1 MYNPYNPYSYPVA
14 QQRLQNMEQQYNYNN
29 QPAYNNYNQYNN
41 QQFLKGR
48 AVTSIDEAKAAM
60 IDLDGSIFIFPDI
73 SNKSIYTKQINLDG
87 TASINTYK
95 LVQEVPPDNINNS
108 INNNIQNQNNNGN
121 VVAIADDISTIK
133 DMLINME
140 SQIKE
145 LQTNK
150 NFNHNENNKNWK
162 GAKIN
167 ESVSNDTTIAK

>member
-87 TASINTYK
+87 TASIN
-95 LVQEVPPDNINNS
+95 
-108 INNNIQNQNNNGN
+108 NNIQNQNNNGN

-140 SQIKE
+140 NQIKE

>member
-1 MYNPYNPYSYPVA
+1 MYNPYNPYSYPAA

-41 QQFLKGR
+41 NQFLKGR

-60 IDLDGSIFIFPDI
+60 IDLDGSVFIFPDI

-95 LVQEVPPDNINNS
+95 LVQEVLPANINNPTNDS
-108 INNNIQNQNNNGN
+108 NIQNQNNN

-140 SQIKE
+140 NQIKE
-145 LQTNK
+145 LQANK

>member
-1 MYNPYNPYSYPVA
+1 MRKTLSP
-14 QQRLQNMEQQYNYNN
+14 
-29 QPAYNNYNQYNN
+29 
-41 QQFLKGR
+41 
-48 AVTSIDEAKAAM
+48 
-60 IDLDGSIFIFPDI
+60 
-73 SNKSIYTKQINLDG
+73 KSANRKIYTKQINLDG

-95 LVQEVPPDNINNS
+95 LVQEISPDNINNS
-108 INNNIQNQNNNGN
+108 VNNSIQNQNNN

-140 SQIKE
+140 NQIKE
-145 LQTNK
+145 LQANK